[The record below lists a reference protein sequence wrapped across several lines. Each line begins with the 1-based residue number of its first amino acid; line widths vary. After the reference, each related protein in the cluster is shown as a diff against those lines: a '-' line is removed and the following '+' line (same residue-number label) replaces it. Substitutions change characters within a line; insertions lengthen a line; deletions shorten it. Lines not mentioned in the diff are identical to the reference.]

1 MVAPGAGPL
10 PGGPLGRGQT
20 AVLSSGSGTSPSLHP
35 ELRCFL
41 LLRALRSEETGAP
54 DPAFLCLEH
63 GKRMGSMLGAGWR
76 VDRGCV
82 GVWLLWFCLS
92 SSEQDGMSF
101 EDVAIPFSRR
111 SVVSLRGSGLP
122 VL

>member
-1 MVAPGAGPL
+1 M
-10 PGGPLGRGQT
+10 
-20 AVLSSGSGTSPSLHP
+20 LSYGSGTPSSLHP
-35 ELRCFL
+35 EFRCFL

-54 DPAFLCLEH
+54 DLVFLCVEEH

-82 GVWLLWFCLS
+82 GVWLLWFRLS
-92 SSEQDGMSF
+92 PSEQDGMSF
-101 EDVAIPFSRR
+101 EDVAIYFSQR
-111 SVVSLRGSGLP
+111 SVVSLRGSGML